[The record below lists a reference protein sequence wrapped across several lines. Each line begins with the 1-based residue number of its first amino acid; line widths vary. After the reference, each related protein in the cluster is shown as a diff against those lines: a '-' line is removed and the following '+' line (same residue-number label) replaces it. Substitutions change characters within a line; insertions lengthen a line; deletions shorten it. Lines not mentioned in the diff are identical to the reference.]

1 MSKEI
6 NICLKPEGE
15 MFTFPEGITL
25 EEVKDKL
32 KSSSPYIITSALVNN
47 EEKDLVYKLYEDCTV
62 QFLDLSN
69 SEGLRVY
76 VNSLSFLLL
85 IASRRVFPG
94 EPLHILHSLDRGL
107 FCVMK
112 NIYPI
117 KKQKLKE
124 LEEAMKEI
132 VEEDLPFKGKIMGV
146 EDAVKLFKTQG
157 SVDKVNLLEYY
168 KDKRVPV
175 YRCDGISDTFY
186 GHLVPSTGY
195 LKQFEL
201 TYCPPGFILRYP
213 DIFSPDKLPEYA
225 NQRKLARIFY
235 EYQKWVSLLGVDTLS
250 SLNDFI
256 RKGEISEII
265 RISEALQEK
274 KIARMADMITQY
286 RDQLKIILIAGPS
299 ASGKTTFSKRLATQ
313 LRVNGLKPIP
323 ISVDDYFID
332 VDRIPFDENGERNF
346 EAIEVVDLELLNDH
360 LISLLYGEEIELPSF
375 DFAAGKSI
383 KSGRK
388 IKISDEH
395 LLIMEGIHCL
405 NDRLT
410 EAVPQSNKYKI
421 YVSALCQLN
430 LDDHNRV
437 STTDTRKLRRIVRDH
452 RFRGRAPQGTLNMWR
467 SVRKGEEKYIYPF
480 QEDADIMFNTAL
492 IYELSVIKTYAEPI
506 LMKIT
511 KEDPFYTESQRLLKF
526 LDLFLPVKPDDVP
539 PNSIL
544 REFIG

>member
-1 MSKEI
+1 
-6 NICLKPEGE
+6 
-15 MFTFPEGITL
+15 
-25 EEVKDKL
+25 
-32 KSSSPYIITSALVNN
+32 
-47 EEKDLVYKLYEDCTV
+47 V
-62 QFLDLSN
+62 QFLDLSH
-69 SEGLRVY
+69 SEGLRIY

-85 IASRRVFPG
+85 ISSRRVFPG

-107 FCVMK
+107 FCVLK
-112 NIYPI
+112 NMYPI
-117 KKQKLKE
+117 KKQKLME
-124 LEEAMKEI
+124 LEESMKEI
-132 VEEDLPFKGKIMGV
+132 VEDDLNFKGKIIDV
-146 EDAVKLFKTQG
+146 EDATKLFKNQG
-157 SVDKVNLLEYY
+157 SYDKVKLLEYY
-168 KDKRVPV
+168 QHKKVPV
-175 YRCDGISDTFY
+175 YRCDGISNTFY
-186 GHLVPSTGY
+186 GPLVPSTGY
-195 LKQFEL
+195 LRQFEL
-201 TYCPPGFILRYP
+201 TYYPPGFILRFP
-213 DIFSPDKLPEYA
+213 DIFSPDKLPEHT

-250 SLNDFI
+250 ALNNFI
-256 RKGEISEII
+256 RRGEIDEII

-274 KIARMADMITQY
+274 KIAKMADMITQY
-286 RDQLKIILIAGPS
+286 KDQLKIILIAGPS
-299 ASGKTTFSKRLATQ
+299 ASGKTTFAKRLATQ

-332 VDRIPFDENGERNF
+332 VEDIPFDETGERNF
-346 EAIEVVDLELLNDH
+346 ETIEVVDLELLNDH

-375 DFAAGKSI
+375 DFASGKRT

-437 STTDTRKLRRIVRDH
+437 SPTDTRKLRRIVRDH
-452 RFRGRAPQGTLNMWR
+452 HFRGRAPQGTLKMWR
-467 SVRKGEEKYIYPF
+467 MVRKGEEKYIYPF
-480 QEDADIMFNTAL
+480 QEEADIMFNTAL
-492 IYELSVIKTYAEPI
+492 VYELSVLKVYAEPI
-506 LMKIT
+506 LATIT
-511 KEDPFYTESQRLLKF
+511 KEDLYYTESQRLLKF
-526 LDLFLPVKPDDVP
+526 LDLFLPVKADEVP